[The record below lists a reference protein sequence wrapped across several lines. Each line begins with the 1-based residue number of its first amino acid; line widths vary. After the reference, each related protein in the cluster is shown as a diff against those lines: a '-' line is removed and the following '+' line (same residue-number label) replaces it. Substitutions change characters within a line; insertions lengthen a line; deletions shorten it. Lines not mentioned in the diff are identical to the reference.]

1 MVQQEEICFDELK
14 LLQKMFSSLI
24 PTFERQKIAIS
35 YPRVMICL
43 HLILCLEWHF
53 QHCKTYF
60 LCYDWKIKKDKS
72 FLQLEK
78 CVRNA
83 VKSNWSNRDKNS
95 KYLFPNLDYFS
106 RLKLQLH
113 FRSKSLVAFLIDRNE
128 FSFTNWGDKV
138 NEVVVKNSLA
148 VVVVQLYLLLRK
160 Y

>member
-1 MVQQEEICFDELK
+1 LPYHIPESWYVSIWYYVWNDIFNIAK
-14 LLQKMFSSLI
+14 LIF
-24 PTFERQKIAIS
+24 
-35 YPRVMICL
+35 YVMIEKL
-43 HLILCLEWHF
+43 K
-53 QHCKTYF
+53 KT
-60 LCYDWKIKKDKS
+60 KA

-113 FRSKSLVAFLIDRNE
+113 FRCKSLVAVLIDRNE

-148 VVVVQLYLLLRK
+148 VVVVHLYLLLRK